1 MNPSQVV
8 DLEPLPLEAQL
19 LGINAK
25 TAPYPA
31 ARSWSGGRR
40 RILGK
45 GPLEAYC
52 YHVMSRTCGGDVFFD
67 DVEKEAL
74 RRLLWKMSEFSG
86 LRLVTYCIMGNHF
99 HALVEVPRKDIWLER
114 FSGPQGE
121 LRLFDHLRTLY
132 SKTFVA
138 LLRQELDDLRKRGL
152 DVVALAKIEA
162 IKRRF
167 CDLSL
172 FVKEVK
178 ERFSRWFNKRRGRK
192 GTLWMDRF
200 KSVMVEGRGEP
211 LHTMAAY
218 IDLNPVR
225 AGLVEDPKD
234 YRWCGYGEA
243 MGGSRRAQRGLARV
257 TGSRLEN
264 WLITNQGNPAC
275 EQAGPGD
282 AVDETD
288 PEPDAAI
295 SHDDPARVAVA
306 LSEEAR
312 VPMTTP
318 AAEGLEQAA
327 GSAVTDASNR
337 AGLDIH
343 SPSQQARKEMPSRE
357 TATMAAA
364 NEGPSAEALGER
376 VEAYRCLLFSSGVEV
391 RDAQN
396 TNVVRRGVSAEAAR
410 EVLKAGGKLGCG
422 ELVRLRVRYFSDG
435 LVLGSREFVEGVFEE
450 NREKFGPKR
459 KDGARRIAEATGGL
473 HSMRKLR
480 RLPVG

>member
-1 MNPSQVV
+1 
-8 DLEPLPLEAQL
+8 
-19 LGINAK
+19 
-25 TAPYPA
+25 
-31 ARSWSGGRR
+31 
-40 RILGK
+40 
-45 GPLEAYC
+45 
-52 YHVMSRTCGGDVFFD
+52 
-67 DVEKEAL
+67 
-74 RRLLWKMSEFSG
+74 MSEFSG

-99 HALVEVPRKDIWLER
+99 HALVEVPRKDLWLER

-152 DVVALAKIEA
+152 EVVALAKIEA

-264 WLITNQGNPAC
+264 WLITNQGNPAR
-275 EQAGPGD
+275 EQTRPGD
-282 AVDETD
+282 AVDEAA
-288 PEPDAAI
+288 PESDAAI
-295 SHDDPARVAVA
+295 SHDDSARVAVA
-306 LSEEAR
+306 FSEKRAP
-312 VPMTTP
+312 VT
-318 AAEGLEQAA
+318 ASAEGLEQTA
-327 GSAVTDASNR
+327 GSAVTDASSR
-337 AGLDIH
+337 ADLDIH
-343 SPSQQARKEMPSRE
+343 SPSLQAGKEMQGRE
-357 TATMAAA
+357 TASQAEA
-364 NEGPSAEALGER
+364 NEDPAAEALGEK

-391 RDAQN
+391 MDAQN
-396 TNVVRRGVSAEAAR
+396 ANVVRRGVSAEAAR